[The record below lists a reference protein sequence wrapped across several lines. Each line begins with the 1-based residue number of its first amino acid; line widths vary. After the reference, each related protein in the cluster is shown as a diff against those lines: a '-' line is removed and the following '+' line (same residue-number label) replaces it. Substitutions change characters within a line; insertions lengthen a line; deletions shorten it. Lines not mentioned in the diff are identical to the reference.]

1 MPSGVGQSRQDA
13 DVDARARRLRQIEQM
28 WVECEAEIMWT
39 GHNTTDPPRL
49 PDGWVSLIAIDDWL
63 QLGADGSMD

>member
-1 MPSGVGQSRQDA
+1 
-13 DVDARARRLRQIEQM
+13 
-28 WVECEAEIMWT
+28 MWT

-49 PDGWVSLIAIDDWL
+49 PDGWVSLIAINDWL